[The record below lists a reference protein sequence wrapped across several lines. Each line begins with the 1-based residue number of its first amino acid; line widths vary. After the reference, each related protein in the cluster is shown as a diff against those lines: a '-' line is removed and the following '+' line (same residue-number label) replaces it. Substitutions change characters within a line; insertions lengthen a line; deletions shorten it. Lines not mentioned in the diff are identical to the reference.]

1 MKIRHFMN
9 HSPEFGLLNIDKP
22 LGWTSHDVV
31 AIVRRETRIKKI
43 GHAGTLDPLATGV
56 LMLCLGQATRLS
68 EYVMGH
74 PKIYEAQVR
83 LGIETTTYDAE
94 GEIVATNDTL
104 ISREQVEAVLTQF
117 RGDILQVPPL
127 YSAIKQGGKKL
138 YEIARKGQG
147 DTVELTPRPVTIY
160 DLQIITWDF
169 PALLLRVHCSPGT
182 YIRSLAFDLGRI
194 LGVGAHLAGLRRVAS
209 GPFTTA
215 NAVDLEVLRKAI
227 RQATWQEHLLSPE
240 MALQEFPR
248 VELDEPQS
256 RAVQNGVWL
265 TLGESLLNS
274 TELLRA
280 YDDGGKFLAILEPI
294 AEQPG
299 RWKPLTVFNR

>member
-1 MKIRHFMN
+1 MSY
-9 HSPEFGLLNIDKP
+9 SPEFALLNIDKP

-74 PKIYEAQVR
+74 PKIYEAQVC

-104 ISREQVEAVLTQF
+104 ISREQVEAILPQF
-117 RGDILQVPPL
+117 RGELLQVPPI

-138 YEIARKGQG
+138 YEIARQGQG

-160 DLQIITWDF
+160 SLEIIAWDF
-169 PALLLRVHCSPGT
+169 PIFLLRVHCSPGT
-182 YIRSLAFDLGRI
+182 YIRSLAYDLGRM
-194 LGVGAHLAGLRRVAS
+194 LGIGAHLAGLRRMAS
-209 GPFTTA
+209 GPFTTDSA
-215 NAVDLEVLRKAI
+215 INLEVFREAI
-227 RQATWQEHLLSPE
+227 RQNTWQQYLLPPE

-248 VELDEPQS
+248 IDLDEPQS

-265 TLGESLLNS
+265 NLSEELLNIAG
-274 TELLRA
+274 LLRA

-294 AEQPG
+294 AEQSG
-299 RWKPLTVFNR
+299 RWKPLKVFNH

>member
-1 MKIRHFMN
+1 MS
-9 HSPEFGLLNIDKP
+9 HSPEFALLNIDKP

-31 AIVRRETRIKKI
+31 AVVRRETRIKKI

-74 PKIYEAQVR
+74 LKIYEAQVR

-94 GEIVATNDTL
+94 GEIVATHDTP
-104 ISREQVEAVLTQF
+104 ISREQVEAILPQF
-117 RGDILQVPPL
+117 RGDIQQIPPI

-147 DTVELTPRPVTIY
+147 DTLELAPRPVTIY
-160 DLQIITWDF
+160 DLVIMTWDF
-169 PALLLRVHCSPGT
+169 PTFLLRVHCSPGT

-209 GPFTTA
+209 GPFTTD
-215 NAVDLEVLRKAI
+215 NAIDLEVFREAI
-227 RQATWQEHLLSPE
+227 RQDTWQQYLLPPE

-248 VELDEPQS
+248 IDLDESQS

-265 TLGESLLNS
+265 NLSEELPSATD
-274 TELLRA
+274 LLRA
-280 YDDGGKFLAILEPI
+280 YDDGSKFLAILEPI

-299 RWKPLTVFNR
+299 RWKPLKVFNH

>member
-1 MKIRHFMN
+1 MN
-9 HSPEFGLLNIDKP
+9 HSPEFALLNIDKP

-31 AIVRRETRIKKI
+31 AIVRRETHIKKI

-74 PKIYEAQVR
+74 PKIYKAQVR

-94 GEIVATNDTL
+94 GEIVATNDSP
-104 ISREQVEAVLTQF
+104 ISREQAEAILPQF
-117 RGDILQVPPL
+117 RGDILQIPPI

-138 YEIARKGQG
+138 YEIARQGQG
-147 DTVELTPRPVTIY
+147 DTVELTPRLVTIY
-160 DLQIITWDF
+160 DLEIMKWDF
-169 PALLLRVHCSPGT
+169 PTFLLRVHCSPGT

-215 NAVDLEVLRKAI
+215 DAVDLEILREAI
-227 RQATWQEHLLSPE
+227 RKDTWQQYLLSPE
-240 MALQEFPR
+240 IALQEFPR
-248 VELDEPQS
+248 IDLDEPQS

-265 TLGESLLNS
+265 NEISLNA
-274 TELLRA
+274 TGLLRA
-280 YDDGGKFLAILEPI
+280 YNDGGKFLAILEPI

-299 RWKPLTVFNR
+299 RWKPLKVFNR

>member
-1 MKIRHFMN
+1 MN
-9 HSPEFGLLNIDKP
+9 HSPEFALLNIDKP
-22 LGWTSHDVV
+22 LGWTSHDIV

-94 GEIVATNDTL
+94 GEIVATHDTP
-104 ISREQVEAVLTQF
+104 ISREQVEALLPQF
-117 RGDILQVPPL
+117 RGDILQAPPI

-138 YEIARKGQG
+138 YEIARQGQG
-147 DTVELTPRPVTIY
+147 ETVELTPRPVTIY
-160 DLQIITWDF
+160 DLEIITWDF
-169 PALLLRVHCSPGT
+169 PTFRLRVHCSPGT

-209 GPFTTA
+209 GPFTSA
-215 NAVDLEVLRKAI
+215 SAVDLELWRESI
-227 RQATWQEHLLSPE
+227 RQGTWQQYLLPPD

-248 VELDEPQS
+248 VDLDESQS

-265 TLGESLLNS
+265 NLSEELLNAAD
-274 TELLRA
+274 LLRA
-280 YDDGGKFLAILEPI
+280 YDDGGKFLAILEPL
-294 AEQPG
+294 AEQTG
-299 RWKPLTVFNR
+299 RWKPLKVFNR

>member
-1 MKIRHFMN
+1 MSY
-9 HSPEFGLLNIDKP
+9 SPEFALLNIDKP

-74 PKIYEAQVR
+74 PKIYEAQVC
-83 LGIETTTYDAE
+83 LGMETTTYDAE
-94 GEIVATNDTL
+94 GEIVATNDTP
-104 ISREQVEAVLTQF
+104 ISREQVEAILPQF
-117 RGDILQVPPL
+117 RGDLQQVPPI

-160 DLQIITWDF
+160 DLEIISWDF
-169 PALLLRVHCSPGT
+169 PIFLLRVHCSPGT
-182 YIRSLAFDLGRI
+182 YIRSLAHDLGRM

-209 GPFTTA
+209 GPFTTD
-215 NAVDLEVLRKAI
+215 NAINLEVFREAI
-227 RQATWQEHLLSPE
+227 RQDTWQQYLLPPE

-248 VELDEPQS
+248 IDLDEPQS

-265 TLGESLLNS
+265 NLSEELLN
-274 TELLRA
+274 TAGLLRA

-294 AEQPG
+294 VEQSG
-299 RWKPLTVFNR
+299 RWKPLKVFNH